1 MTRGGGPCP
10 NVVAMPERFP
20 PIEPYDAG
28 MLDVGDGQRIYWE
41 VSGNPD
47 GKPAV
52 ALHGGPGS
60 GSSPGRRRSFD
71 PDAYRFVQFD
81 QRGCGR
87 STPSVADLG
96 TSLDTNTTDHLIGD
110 VEKLRV
116 HLGIGRWLVWGGS
129 WGVTLGLAYAQH
141 YPERVTEM
149 VLVSCTMTRPGDVH
163 WLYHEAGRFFPEQW
177 RRYADGGG
185 NADDLVPAYDRLL
198 NASPD
203 PAIRARAAR
212 DWCDWEDAVTSLE
225 EGWTPNERYAD
236 PRFRMTF
243 ARLCAHYFSHAAWL
257 EDGQLQRGAGRLAG
271 IPGVLIHGRLDIGSP
286 PDVPWLLHR
295 AWPGSELHLVRTG
308 HQGGDEMTEHMMAAL
323 NRFAR
328 T

>member
-1 MTRGGGPCP
+1 
-10 NVVAMPERFP
+10 MPERFP
-20 PIEPYDAG
+20 AIEPYDAG

-41 VSGNPD
+41 VSGNPA

-60 GSSPGRRRSFD
+60 GGTPGRRRSFD

-87 STPSVADLG
+87 STPSVADLS
-96 TSLDTNTTDHLIGD
+96 TPLDTNTTDHLIGD
-110 VEKLRV
+110 IEKLRER
-116 HLGIGRWLVWGGS
+116 LGIDRWLVWGGS
-129 WGVTLGLAYAQH
+129 WGVTLALAYAQR

-177 RRYADGGG
+177 HRYAAGGG
-185 NADDLVPAYDRLL
+185 NADDLVAAYDRLL
-198 NASPD
+198 NAHPD
-203 PAIRARAAR
+203 PAVRFRAAQ
-212 DWCDWEDAVTSLE
+212 DWCDWEDAVLSLE
-225 EGWTPNERYAD
+225 EGWTPSERYAD

-257 EDGQLQRGAGRLAG
+257 EDGQLLRDAGRLAG
-271 IPGVLIHGRLDIGSP
+271 IPGVLIHGHFDISGP
-286 PDVPWLLHR
+286 PDVAWLLHR

-308 HQGGDEMTEHMMAAL
+308 HQGGDEMTGHMMTAL

-328 T
+328 TYCKAAGG